1 MQNDAKWKKQMK
13 QMKEMKEM
21 KEMKRN
27 EKANVR
33 MIPWFNIDAQA
44 IVLKLLGSSYFACRS
59 GHFPNRGWASP
70 SSPSLQHPALPKAQD
85 DPAGQAGTI
94 RDISKTTVVR
104 QMRQELVEP
113 LTFVTFDRF

>member
-1 MQNDAKWKKQMK
+1 
-13 QMKEMKEM
+13 MKEMKEM

-59 GHFPNRGWASP
+59 GHFPNRG
-70 SSPSLQHPALPKAQD
+70 
-85 DPAGQAGTI
+85 
-94 RDISKTTVVR
+94 
-104 QMRQELVEP
+104 
-113 LTFVTFDRF
+113 